1 MVVPLSC
8 KQLGLL
14 VLSVVVSLV
23 AAVLAT
29 WLAWNEQP
37 NGDPLQD
44 PAFDILPNWSN
55 IEFPIVNLFVICQ
68 YVIGALAFKKRTKY
82 VAQFIF
88 VQCVITFLRAL
99 TVSISH
105 IPNIHVYEY
114 CKTRPT
120 GFIEVLH
127 LMITHGTC
135 ADYMFSGHTATSL
148 LALLFTVYH
157 GNRKCCCCGKYVAIT
172 ISLILFVLTVVFLL
186 LQRWHYT
193 MDILIA
199 TIITVL
205 LFYLYK
211 IYDKQEKKW
220 FYFNYEDDNGDS
232 IEAAVVDNSSSYT
245 AYVIKF

>member
-1 MVVPLSC
+1 MVPLTW

-14 VLSVVVSLV
+14 VLSVFLTLI

-44 PAFDILPNWSN
+44 PAFGILPDWSY
-55 IEFPIVNLFVICQ
+55 IEFPIVNIFVICQ
-68 YVIGALAFKKRTKY
+68 YVVGALAFKKRTKF
-82 VAQFIF
+82 VAQFIIL
-88 VQCVITFLRAL
+88 QCVITILRAL

-105 IPNIHVYEY
+105 IPNIHIYEY

-127 LMITHGTC
+127 MMITHGTC

-148 LALLFTVYH
+148 LALLFTIYH
-157 GNRKCCCCGKYVAIT
+157 GNRKCCCCGKYVAIP
-172 ISLILFVLTVVFLL
+172 ISLILFVLTVLFLL

-199 TIITVL
+199 IFITL
-205 LFYLYK
+205 PLFYLYDRCEQK
-211 IYDKQEKKW
+211 WW
-220 FYFNYEDDNGDS
+220 FYFDYEDVEC
-232 IEAAVVDNSSSYT
+232 IEAEVVDVDNSARSYT